1 MNKNNLK
8 IYIYIYK
15 NYEIF
20 ISKKKYIYI
29 FMEARELLE
38 QFMKHS

>member
-1 MNKNNLK
+1 MKYLSL
-8 IYIYIYK
+8 
-15 NYEIF
+15 
-20 ISKKKYIYI
+20 SKKKSIYIYI